1 MVASRAYSGLPYRW
15 CSRSQN
21 APRCRPPQGLMRLI
35 DLDQQLDVCPAVAL
49 RETPPQIH
57 ARLHLPARYITANQP
72 RHLRTAQPGNLLHVT
87 PQKTPRNLPLPGILL
102 LNKHP
107 LYPAVDLPPIM
118 ALKPD
123 SRAGPDEPANLLQ
136 TQLLCFVHPDV
147 QSPACLPL
155 QAHLV
160 LESTPPF
167 RLILYWTRLT
177 LVKSHSFPYT

>member
-1 MVASRAYSGLPYRW
+1 MSLD
-15 CSRSQN
+15 
-21 APRCRPPQGLMRLI
+21 PRNYTSSY
-35 DLDQQLDVCPAVAL
+35 L
-49 RETPPQIH
+49 RI
-57 ARLHLPARYITANQP
+57 RVLSYITANQP
-72 RHLRTAQPGNLLHVT
+72 RHLRTAQPGTLLHVT

-136 TQLLCFVHPDV
+136 TQLLCFVHADV

-167 RLILYWTRLT
+167 RLILYWTRLAWT
-177 LVKSHSFPYT
+177 RPAWTRLAVVYVQKSCYPPWEVLGCPLRLDPF